1 MVASIGFYVAVT
13 WLSRGSL
20 GGGGLRSDLV
30 LEVRLNGL
38 YFRAGTISGPV
49 LGALGGWIAGRRPAL
64 IPIVAGALLAGE
76 ILAVAVV
83 QGRSLPVGPGMFFW
97 WVSDWTPYIAQAAAG
112 TAVIAVTL
120 LNRRRLSR

>member
-1 MVASIGFYVAVT
+1 MLTGAAWRGLIRGARAGWLATTVALIGFYVAVT

-20 GGGGLRSDLV
+20 GGSGLRSDFV

-49 LGALGGWIAGRRPAL
+49 LGAVGGWIARRRLAV
-64 IPIVAGALLAGE
+64 IPIVAGALLASE

-83 QGRSLPVGPGMFFW
+83 QGRSLPVGPGMFF
-97 WVSDWTPYIAQAAAG
+97 
-112 TAVIAVTL
+112 
-120 LNRRRLSR
+120 LSVVA